1 MPILLQILSGAHDA
15 RALMPKGGV
24 IGLPGRS
31 SIEIS
36 IPGGVIGGEVSFF
49 RSFIPDYLSVSLS
62 LQHPFHLH
70 GVGVVLLYLRLACT
84 KNNTYPSITST

>member
-15 RALMPKGGV
+15 RALMPEGGV

-49 RSFIPDYLSVSLS
+49 RSLFLI
-62 LQHPFHLH
+62 
-70 GVGVVLLYLRLACT
+70 
-84 KNNTYPSITST
+84 TYPFRSHYSTHSIFMV